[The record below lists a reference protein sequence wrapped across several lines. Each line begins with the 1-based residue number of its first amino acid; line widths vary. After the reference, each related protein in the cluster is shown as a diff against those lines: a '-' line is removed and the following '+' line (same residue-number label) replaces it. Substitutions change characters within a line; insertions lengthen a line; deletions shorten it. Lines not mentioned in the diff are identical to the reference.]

1 MEPEAFYAAANL
13 NGNPFRSNPVHGDD
27 PRMGIWVGYEA
38 QRRQMMKF
46 LTRSRSDQVGN
57 INFVML
63 YGQWGTGKSHALL
76 WAVNEILNVH
86 RDEFDSVAYYVPT
99 LKKEKGTLTF
109 AGAFR
114 DDVVDKSSFLNDLW
128 EYRTYLQSTIFRY
141 QDEHPETKKM
151 TPDEVLR
158 LLFPSV
164 DLYSFAVEI
173 QHADSIP
180 ALRNVV
186 IPDKMSDYQ
195 AMLAFTRTVNLFV
208 HEVRLESG
216 NRRFKKAAYLM
227 IDEMDDLVR
236 ASAKEARDINDIIRH
251 IYDACPNCFGIVI
264 ALSAEVAD
272 LASIFYEYLLER
284 IQKRIYLDLMDRDT
298 AVRFVHEILR
308 ENRLDPNGPDE
319 FDPFDEEAVIS
330 IVGHLNRITPRKII
344 DVMQQALE
352 EVRLAGLDPASARA
366 DEHFLEQHDIIE
378 EVLGDVA

>member
-1 MEPEAFYAAANL
+1 
-13 NGNPFRSNPVHGDD
+13 
-27 PRMGIWVGYEA
+27 
-38 QRRQMMKF
+38 
-46 LTRSRSDQVGN
+46 
-57 INFVML
+57 
-63 YGQWGTGKSHALL
+63 
-76 WAVNEILNVH
+76 
-86 RDEFDSVAYYVPT
+86 
-99 LKKEKGTLTF
+99 
-109 AGAFR
+109 
-114 DDVVDKSSFLNDLW
+114 
-128 EYRTYLQSTIFRY
+128 
-141 QDEHPETKKM
+141 
-151 TPDEVLR
+151 
-158 LLFPSV
+158 
-164 DLYSFAVEI
+164 
-173 QHADSIP
+173 
-180 ALRNVV
+180 
-186 IPDKMSDYQ
+186 
-195 AMLAFTRTVNLFV
+195 VNLFV

-298 AVRFVHEILR
+298 AVRFVHEIFR
-308 ENRLDPNGPDE
+308 ENRLDQNGPDE

-366 DEHFLEQHDIIE
+366 DEQFLEQHDIIE